1 MLLAAGRG
9 ERMRPLTDHTAKPLL
24 CVNNK
29 PLIVYHLEK
38 LASAGVTEVVINT
51 SWQAEKIVAEIGNG
65 SAFGLRIDYSHEPSA
80 LETAGGIRQA
90 LHLLGD
96 QPFLV
101 ISADIWCDVNY
112 TSLLTQA
119 RTSAAH
125 LLMVT
130 NPLHHPD
137 GDFYIDSDNKLRL
150 QAECDSPAKSCTY
163 SGIGLF
169 HPALFEGLPLAP
181 CALREVLIP
190 AIQTGS
196 VNATYHNGLWFDVG
210 TVERLQALDKMLRNE

>member
-24 CVNNK
+24 RVNDK

-51 SWQAEKIVAEIGNG
+51 SWQAEKIVADVGNG
-65 SAFGLRIDYSHEPSA
+65 SAFGLHIEYSHEPSA
-80 LETAGGIRQA
+80 LETAGGIHQA

-96 QPFLV
+96 QPFFV
-101 ISADIWCDVNY
+101 ISADIWCDVDY
-112 TSLLTQA
+112 ADLLNHA
-119 RTSAAH
+119 LTSAAH
-125 LLMVT
+125 LLMVA
-130 NPLHHPD
+130 NPPHHPD
-137 GDFYIDSDNKLRL
+137 GDFYIDRDNTLRL
-150 QAECDSPAKSCTY
+150 QAECDLPSTSCTY

-169 HPALFEGLPLAP
+169 HPGLFEGLPLAP

-190 AIQTGS
+190 AIQTGTVS
-196 VNATYHNGLWFDVG
+196 ATYHDGLWFDVG

>member
-24 CVNNK
+24 CVNDK

-38 LASAGVTEVVINT
+38 LASAGITEIVINT
-51 SWQAEKIVAEIGNG
+51 SWQAEKINQALGNG
-65 SAFGLRIDYSHEPSA
+65 SAFGLHIEYSHEPTA

-90 LHLLGD
+90 LHLLGEH
-96 QPFLV
+96 PFFL
-101 ISADIWCDVNY
+101 ISADIWCDVDY
-112 TSLLTQA
+112 TDLLSNTG
-119 RTSAAH
+119 TSAAH
-125 LLMVT
+125 LLMVS
-130 NPLHHPD
+130 NPPHHPD
-137 GDFYIDSDNKLRL
+137 GDFCIDCGNALRL
-150 QAECDSPAKSCTY
+150 QAENDPSDKSCTY

-169 HPALFEGLPLAP
+169 HPSLFEGLPVAP

-190 AIQTGS
+190 AIRAGS
-196 VNATYHNGLWFDVG
+196 VSATYHDGLWFDVG